1 MRILFFGHLPDG
13 GLTDED
19 EEDEDPSGHVGSS
32 KNPES

>member
-1 MRILFFGHLPDG
+1 MLFFGHLPDG

-19 EEDEDPSGHVGSS
+19 EEDEDSSGHVGSS